1 MASKVALSD
10 DDLKDLLECPICLT
24 IPNEGPIYQ
33 CENGHIVCKDCHPKV
48 KECPQ
53 CRCELGINRAL
64 QLEKILEK
72 YVYCILYLLSETKT

>member
-1 MASKVALSD
+1 MASKITLSD
-10 DDLKDLLECPICLT
+10 VDLRGLLECPICLT

-33 CENGHIVCKDCHPKV
+33 CESGHILCKDCHPKV

-53 CRCELGINRAL
+53 CRCELGITRAL

-72 YVYCILYLLSETKT
+72 